1 MYVIPKSTEES
12 HADPPPERHPERSEE
27 SRLCSRRRD
36 SSPSPVPT
44 TSASPPSRHSGLDP
58 ESSGSRHSHSGG
70 NPVYV
75 IPKSTEESHA
85 DPPPE
90 RHPERSEESRLCSR
104 RRDSSPSPVPTTSA
118 SPPSRHSGLD
128 PESRGGGRRGERGHA
143 TAISFTASSKKPFFK
158 LHRVIFNNSL
168 KMRYLHP
175 SPQSVYPRP
184 WRRFALQLARI
195 RLNRSHY

>member
-1 MYVIPKSTEES
+1 MLNQAIPSFRT
-12 HADPPPERHPERSEE
+12 RSEIQGWGRWIPALGLRE
-27 SRLCSRRRD
+27 HMPPRLA
-36 SSPSPVPT
+36 PS
-44 TSASPPSRHSGLDP
+44 SRHSGLDP

-75 IPKSTEESHA
+75 IPKSTEESRA

-90 RHPERSEESRLCSR
+90 CHPERSEGYLYMFPKPSFSAVACA
-104 RRDSSPSPVPTTSA
+104 DHFGKPSPPAPVIPDLI
-118 SPPSRHSGLD
+118 RND
-128 PESRGGGRRGERGHA
+128 GGRAPGERGHA
-143 TAISFTASSKKPFFK
+143 TATSFTASSKKPFFK